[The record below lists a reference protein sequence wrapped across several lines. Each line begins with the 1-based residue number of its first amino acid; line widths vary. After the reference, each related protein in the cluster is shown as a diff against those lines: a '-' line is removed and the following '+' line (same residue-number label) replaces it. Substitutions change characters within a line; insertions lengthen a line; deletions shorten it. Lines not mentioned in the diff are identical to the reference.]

1 MDNDTRKSV
10 EEHDPQQ
17 LVNHN
22 TRILMCL
29 AINILVTLLAIHL
42 KNSKPVLQQ
51 SLLDE
56 INLDQ
61 LKTIAGCV
69 ISVVGNEW
77 IHLHFRTIPRIPAL
91 ILSWSAQFLATMVHL
106 YLMVGIITRYAQIR
120 VNRMLFQ
127 DSDESLQLS
136 VIRSLVIL
144 LDVLLCLILVAMGEP
159 PRFYRLHLG
168 VCVHECPSLNLKIIG
183 MTGILAVV
191 VNIGL
196 RLAIVQLNWKNFT
209 ESLSFNAKVKDLNFV
224 FLLGCSLTL
233 CIPSIFL
240 IAMPDRYQSTEVALY
255 LLAVVFPSILILF
268 QKSLRLL
275 LVSKVSFALKR
286 SKGFALEVFK
296 SVRGR
301 SRDNLVH
308 CLV

>member
-1 MDNDTRKSV
+1 MDNDAQSSLKDQ
-10 EEHDPQQ
+10 DPQQ
-17 LVNHN
+17 LATHN

-29 AINILVTLLAIHL
+29 AANILITLLAIHL

-61 LKTIAGCV
+61 VKTIAGCV
-69 ISVVGNEW
+69 FAVVGNEW
-77 IHLHFRTIPRIPAL
+77 IHLQFRTIPKFPAL
-91 ILSWSAQFLATMVHL
+91 ILSWSAQFTATLVHL
-106 YLMVGIITRYAQIR
+106 YLMVGIITRYIQIR

-127 DSDESLQLS
+127 DLDEAFQLR
-136 VIRSLVIL
+136 VIRTLVFS
-144 LDVLLCLILVAMGEP
+144 LDVLLCLILVAFEEP

-168 VCVHECPSLNLKIIG
+168 VCVHECPSLNLQIIG

-196 RLAIVQLNWKNFT
+196 RLAIFKLKWQNFS
-209 ESLSFNAKVKDLNFV
+209 EFISLNAKVKELNFL
-224 FLLGCSLTL
+224 FLFACSLTL

-240 IAMPDRYQSTEVALY
+240 IAMSDRYQSTEVALY

-268 QKSLRLL
+268 QTSLRLI
-275 LVSKVSFALKR
+275 LVSKVSLIFKR
-286 SKGFALEVFK
+286 SKDRGLAMFN